1 MAKTATKTTTTVTTE
16 EVPLKKAR
24 GLEAAKQGTSKVAGL
39 GKSQLSGFVEFIREQ
54 GVVGLAVGLAIGTAA
69 GAAVK
74 QIVDGLISPVVGFII
89 GGVDLAQL
97 KWTIVALHADKTGG
111 LVLSWGAVLSALITL
126 IATALVI
133 YALIHVAKLD
143 RIDRKKA

>member
-1 MAKTATKTTTTVTTE
+1 MVIYILIQQEIQGWLTVFDAVGNVMLQDEPLGKEDKTILSMGWDGKN
-16 EVPLKKAR
+16 KK
-24 GLEAAKQGTSKVAGL
+24 GMNVAG
-39 GKSQLSGFVEFIREQ
+39 GTY
-54 GVVGLAVGLAIGTAA
+54 LARYV
-69 GAAVK
+69 VK

-97 KWTIVALHADKTGG
+97 KWTIVAPHADKTGG